1 MFRVSMVVTIGVL
14 VLSIPGCGK
23 SGVHFE
29 PGDLDLAK
37 CTSTEPVKVETLDD
51 EPRAQ
56 CDLEG
61 VEIVFPDGAT
71 VLAPEM
77 GGVGSASSGP
87 SGIVP
92 NTQTLF
98 NLGIYGIV
106 AAQTSAKKHQT
117 EWWGTQ
123 EGIKKQQAATG
134 SDVPLMNR

>member
-1 MFRVSMVVTIGVL
+1 MIGVL
-14 VLSIPGCGK
+14 VLAIPGCGK

-29 PGDLDLAK
+29 PGDLDLTK

-71 VLAPEM
+71 VLAPGM
-77 GGVGSASSGP
+77 GYVTARSSGP

-106 AAQTSAKKHQT
+106 AAQTSAKTKQT
-117 EWWGTQ
+117 EWWGTPEDIQ
-123 EGIKKQQAATG
+123 KEQAATG
-134 SDVPLMNR
+134 TYVPLIDR